1 MKISTFSVL
10 VGIIIMSSVLITTGE
25 YFNDQLLEDYEN
37 LSILDYGNYSDS
49 SGYNYNETEFDDLS
63 SQLESNPI
71 LSAIGFVFQTFKDI
85 FFGIPDYIGDILTS
99 FGYPIALVT
108 SIYAGLVAVFS
119 IIYILFILQ
128 VISYLMGGGE

>member
-37 LSILDYGNYSDS
+37 LSILDYGKYSDS

-85 FFGIPDYIGDILTS
+85 FFGIPDYISDILTS

>member
-85 FFGIPDYIGDILTS
+85 FFGIPDYISDILTS

>member
-1 MKISTFSVL
+1 
-10 VGIIIMSSVLITTGE
+10 MSSVLITTGE

-71 LSAIGFVFQTFKDI
+71 F
-85 FFGIPDYIGDILTS
+85 IGDRFCFPNILKIYS
-99 FGYPIALVT
+99 LEYPI
-108 SIYAGLVAVFS
+108 I
-119 IIYILFILQ
+119 
-128 VISYLMGGGE
+128 

>member
-37 LSILDYGNYSDS
+37 LSILDYGHYSDS

-63 SQLESNPI
+63 SQLESNPV

-85 FFGIPDYIGDILTS
+85 FFGIPDYISDILTS

>member
-49 SGYNYNETEFDDLS
+49 SGYIYNETEFDDLA
-63 SQLESNPI
+63 SQLERKPI
-71 LSAIGFVFQTFKDI
+71 LSAVGFVFQTFKDI

>member
-1 MKISTFSVL
+1 
-10 VGIIIMSSVLITTGE
+10 MSSVLITTGE